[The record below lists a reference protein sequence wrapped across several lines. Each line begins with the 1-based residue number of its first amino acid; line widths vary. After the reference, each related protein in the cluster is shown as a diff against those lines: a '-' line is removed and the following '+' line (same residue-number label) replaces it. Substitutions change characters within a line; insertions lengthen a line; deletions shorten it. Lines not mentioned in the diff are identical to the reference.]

1 VIAQCPS
8 TSSHSATSDSNF
20 SETAVPEPSLL
31 TETENV
37 ILDGDTIEALPN

>member
-1 VIAQCPS
+1 MPLYVV
-8 TSSHSATSDSNF
+8 TFRYFRSNF

-37 ILDGDTIEALPN
+37 LLDGDTIEVLPN